1 MLVSM
6 IISAF
11 NEEKYLP
18 GLIKDIKAQT
28 YSHNLLEIIFINAMS
43 TDKTKEIMEDFQNSV
58 TDFFGVKVVDNYKKF
73 QPSGFNLG
81 YSISS
86 GDVVVKVD
94 AHSKITPDFIEK
106 SVATIQSG
114 ENICG
119 GKRPTIVETMDNFSK
134 TLNLVEENMF
144 GSSIADYRKADGE
157 RYVNSIFH
165 GMYRKEVFEKV
176 GLLNEK
182 LIRTED
188 NEIHYRIR
196 KNGYKIKYNP
206 NILSYQYIRP
216 TLKKMMKQKYGNGYW
231 IGLTTHV
238 EAGCL
243 SIFHFIPFVFV
254 LGIIFS
260 LLMLP
265 LTKLF
270 AVLLA
275 VSYGLFTILVTL
287 MTIINNKFNVT
298 LLLIPVL
305 LFLVH
310 FSYGLGTLVGLVKG
324 FKWKKE
330 YYNSN
335 IN

>member
-1 MLVSM
+1 MLVSV

-18 GLIKDIKAQT
+18 GLIENIKNQT
-28 YSHNLLEIIFINAMS
+28 YPHELLEIIFVNAMS
-43 TDKTKEIMEDFQNSV
+43 TDMTKSIMENFKNNGN
-58 TDFFGVKVVDNYKKF
+58 DFFGIHVVDNPKKV

-81 YSISS
+81 FNTSS
-86 GDVVVKVD
+86 GDIIVKVD
-94 AHSKITPDFIEK
+94 AHSKITPDFIK
-106 SVATIQSG
+106 SSVETIKSG
-114 ENICG
+114 EYICG
-119 GKRPTIVETMDNFSK
+119 GKRPTIVETTDDFSI

-144 GSSIADYRKADGE
+144 GSSIADYRKADGQ

-165 GMYRKEVFEKV
+165 GAYRREVFEKV

-196 KNGYKIKYNP
+196 NNGYKIKYNP
-206 NILSYQYIRP
+206 EILSYQFIRP
-216 TLKKMMKQKYGNGYW
+216 TLKKMIKQKYSNGYW

-238 EAGCL
+238 VPKCL
-243 SIFHFIPFVFV
+243 SIFHFVPFVFV

-265 LTKLF
+265 FTKIF
-270 AVLLA
+270 VILLGVA
-275 VSYGLFTILVTL
+275 YLLFTLLVTL

-298 LLLIPVL
+298 LLIIPVL

-310 FSYGLGTLVGLVKG
+310 FSYGMGTLVGLTKG
-324 FKWKKE
+324 FSWKKE
-330 YYNSN
+330 YYSN
-335 IN
+335 

>member
-1 MLVSM
+1 MLVSI

-18 GLIKDIKAQT
+18 GLIEDIKAQT
-28 YSHNLLEIIFINAMS
+28 YSHNLLEIVFINAMS
-43 TDKTKEIMEDFQNSV
+43 TDKTKEIMEDFQRSD
-58 TDFFGVKVVDNYKKF
+58 TDFFRVKVSDNPKKV

-94 AHSKITPDFIEK
+94 AHSKITSDFIEK

-119 GKRPTIVETMDNFSK
+119 GKRPTIVETTDNFSK

-196 KNGYKIKYNP
+196 KNGYKIRYSND
-206 NILSYQYIRP
+206 ILSYQYTRP
-216 TLKKMMKQKYGNGYW
+216 TVKRMLKQKYSNGYW
-231 IGLTTHV
+231 IGKVSHV
-238 EAGCL
+238 YPKAF
-243 SIFHFIPFVFV
+243 SIFHFVPLVFV

-260 LLMLP
+260 LLMLS
-265 LTKLF
+265 LTKIF
-270 AVLLA
+270 AILLG
-275 VSYGLFTILVTL
+275 VSYLLFTALVTV
-287 MTIINNKFNVT
+287 MTIINNKFNAT
-298 LLLIPVL
+298 LLLIPFL
-305 LFLVH
+305 LFSVH
-310 FSYGLGTLVGLVKG
+310 FSYGWGTLVGLIKG
-324 FKWKKE
+324 FGWKKE
-330 YYNSN
+330 YTNK
-335 IN
+335 